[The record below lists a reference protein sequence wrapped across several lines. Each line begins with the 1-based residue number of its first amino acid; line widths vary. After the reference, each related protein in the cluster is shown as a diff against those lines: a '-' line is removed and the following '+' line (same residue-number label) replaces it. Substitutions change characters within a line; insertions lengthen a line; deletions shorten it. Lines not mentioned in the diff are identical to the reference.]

1 MVFQNTGAIPSSN
14 MDHVGRAYSL
24 TSSNEVVVTAAA
36 AAAITFLP
44 ILTVLFLVVP
54 HGNEEPI
61 KELAKVFETDGLELE
76 LVAIGFVET
85 WGCGEI

>member
-1 MVFQNTGAIPSSN
+1 MVTA
-14 MDHVGRAYSL
+14 A
-24 TSSNEVVVTAAA
+24 AAA

-61 KELAKVFETDGLELE
+61 KELAAIRNIKISSFLKLKVKTCCSLFFSSPV
-76 LVAIGFVET
+76 LVIKIEERQSNFKKITNTRFG
-85 WGCGEI
+85 